1 MFSVV
6 AICMVL
12 AVDYFYRRGLP
23 SAYNN
28 GHTSRSEPLCA
39 GKEGDASLCGSPTDG
54 SRHPQVSSGNLQGY
68 AGKRINSSTPRIPA
82 GLRKPV
88 KSPTLAGPTSASV
101 GSKRSDS
108 RMTNKDS
115 IVKGTV
121 PANISIYQ
129 FTTSLPSTEPSGSS
143 QLSHKLPKSE
153 GTKPTHS
160 GLLIE
165 HSSPWKLSKKHNAN
179 FGGEHKEI
187 KLKRDELPTR
197 QLHQVKQQFSSSSSQ
212 FGYVITQTYG
222 GQMTRAIKNMM
233 IQQCWAGTVGDP
245 LHIVE
250 PFSSESNLFHSPR
263 FWDAL
268 RHNQLHEAA
277 TFSEY
282 YDLDYFNEL
291 SQKEKGASVVKW
303 NDFLN
308 NAPRTAVV
316 VTIPPGGCRGLLS
329 LTASKPQ
336 YLSTSKCK
344 GSKSYQAFLQ
354 GLLKLKFSFVK
365 ELCVDCG
372 RLQRP
377 LTLTELRNE
386 VYGGRKVSETTL
398 IFSGWRSFN
407 VVSSWLQ
414 LPSYCVNA
422 QKPDSS
428 TRLIP
433 SLSVLNHTNY
443 YRNRILK
450 SKKVIAVM
458 LRIER
463 FLTLKVM
470 GRSNETID
478 SCLSNTLKIHKRVL
492 QNPKMANSSTFL
504 TLDIGRFGSGIMK
517 DPSTVARFG
526 QDSLSSIREAV
537 YNVFK
542 HLYKGRWTMPS
553 WEQSFIE
560 ATSGIV
566 ERGYIAMLQRSI
578 ATHADCLILMGGG
591 SFQQVAAYQYMK
603 HHQGQSKPCLYS
615 VCATESFS
623 QSITKAHA

>member
-6 AICMVL
+6 AICIVL
-12 AVDYFYRRGLP
+12 AVFYFYRGGLP

-28 GHTSRSEPLCA
+28 GDVPRSEPLCA

-68 AGKRINSSTPRIPA
+68 AGKHINSAIPRIPA
-82 GLRKPV
+82 NRAAGSV
-88 KSPTLAGPTSASV
+88 KSPQLAGPTNASV

-121 PANISIYQ
+121 PANKSTYQ
-129 FTTSLPSTEPSGSS
+129 FTTSLPFKPSG
-143 QLSHKLPKSE
+143 QLFHKSPKSE
-153 GTKPTHS
+153 ATKSTHS
-160 GLLIE
+160 GPLIKQD
-165 HSSPWKLSKKHNAN
+165 SPWKLSKKHNAN
-179 FGGEHKEI
+179 LGAKHKEM
-187 KLKRDELPTR
+187 KLLNRDELPTR

-233 IQQCWAGTVGDP
+233 IQQCWAGTVGDS
-245 LHIVE
+245 LRIVE
-250 PFSSESNLFHSPR
+250 PFSSESNLFHAPR

-282 YDLDYFNEL
+282 YDLDYFNKL

-308 NAPRTAVV
+308 NAPRAAVV
-316 VTIPPGGCRGLLS
+316 VTIPPGGCRSLS
-329 LTASKPQ
+329 SSITSKRQ

-344 GSKSYQAFLQ
+344 GSKSYQEFLQ

-365 ELCVDCG
+365 ELCVDCSH
-372 RLQRP
+372 LQRS
-377 LTLTELRNE
+377 LTLAELQNE
-386 VYGGRKVSETTL
+386 LYGGRNVSETTL

-407 VVSSWLQ
+407 VVGSWLQ
-414 LPSYCVNA
+414 LPSYCINA

-428 TRLIP
+428 TRLVP

-443 YRNRILK
+443 YRKRILK

-470 GRSNETID
+470 GRSNETVD
-478 SCLSNTLKIHKRVL
+478 SCLSNTLKIHEHVL

-542 HLYKGRWTMPS
+542 HLYKGHWTMSS

-560 ATSGIV
+560 ATSGIA

-615 VCATESFS
+615 VCTTESFS
-623 QSITKAHA
+623 HSITKAHA

>member
-1 MFSVV
+1 MVFSVV
-6 AICMVL
+6 AICIVL
-12 AVDYFYRRGLP
+12 AVFYFYRGGLP
-23 SAYNN
+23 SPYNN
-28 GHTSRSEPLCA
+28 GHVPQSEPLCA

-68 AGKRINSSTPRIPA
+68 AGKHINSAIPRIPANRAA

-88 KSPTLAGPTSASV
+88 KSPGPTSASV
-101 GSKRSDS
+101 GSDA
-108 RMTNKDS
+108 
-115 IVKGTV
+115 IVQGTV
-121 PANISIYQ
+121 PTNASIYQ
-129 FTTSLPSTEPSGSS
+129 FTTSLPFKPSG
-143 QLSHKLPKSE
+143 QLSHKSPKSE

-160 GLLIE
+160 GPLMD
-165 HSSPWKLSKKHNAN
+165 PWKLSKKHDAN
-179 FGGEHKEI
+179 LGAEHKKV
-187 KLKRDELPTR
+187 KLLNGDELPTR

-250 PFSSESNLFHSPR
+250 PFSSESNLFHAPR

-303 NDFLN
+303 NDFLS

-316 VTIPPGGCRGLLS
+316 VTIPPGGCRSLS
-329 LTASKPQ
+329 SSTTTSKPQ

-344 GSKSYQAFLQ
+344 KSKSYQEFLQ

-365 ELCVDCG
+365 ELCVDCS

-377 LTLTELRNE
+377 LTLAELRNE
-386 VYGGRKVSETTL
+386 VYGGQNVSETTL

-407 VVSSWLQ
+407 VVGSWLQ
-414 LPSYCVNA
+414 LPSYCINA

-433 SLSVLNHTNY
+433 SLSVLNYTNY
-443 YRNRILK
+443 YRKRILK
-450 SKKVIAVM
+450 SKKVVAVM

-470 GRSNETID
+470 GRSNETVD
-478 SCLSNTLKIHKRVL
+478 SCLSNTLKIHERVL

-526 QDSLSSIREAV
+526 QDSLSSIKEAV

-542 HLYKGRWTMPS
+542 HLYKGRWTMQS

-603 HHQGQSKPCLYS
+603 HHLGQSKPCLYS
-615 VCATESFS
+615 VCVTENFS
-623 QSITKAHA
+623 QSITKAHV